1 MKLPIDLAILRIT
14 LLVAGLTLAHSGL
27 AEAEAE
33 AVIDVAPTA
42 GKSADNEPSPTQV
55 NSEPGAVGKTVV
67 PGADSSGTNAAGTT
81 ARSNTLGDAFKNF
94 QPSEEISADN
104 PVPFPVDI

>member
-27 AEAEAE
+27 AEAEA
-33 AVIDVAPTA
+33 VTDVAPTA